1 MNQMMRSMVTL
12 CVLLVAASAHALTAA
27 APAGISLEGRW
38 TVNAA
43 ASDDAEALLAKRME
57 EIQKEQRRFEE
68 RHRRRMADD
77 PFAWEPEFTPPA
89 DTPQFRTRMEE
100 RDRAIRQMLGM
111 TKFANIKQSEG
122 GGKVEIVSEF
132 ETRRLTAGGRSQVS
146 LPQGQLADLRP
157 GWERDVFVI
166 DRSSRDGPR
175 IIERYKLLK
184 KTNQLEVLTQ
194 IKGDSMLDGM
204 RLRRVF
210 DRAAAEPPPVT
221 PAAGPVR

>member
-1 MNQMMRSMVTL
+1 MQR
-12 CVLLVAASAHALTAA
+12 VLLALLLWGMSALALALNTVAPTDVT
-27 APAGISLEGRW
+27 LEGRW
-38 TVNAA
+38 SINAA
-43 ASDDAEALLAKRME
+43 QSDDAEALLAKRME

-68 RHRRRMADD
+68 RHRRRMQDD

-100 RDRAIRQMLGM
+100 RDRAIRQMLNM
-111 TKFANIKQSEG
+111 TKFVNIKQSEG

-204 RLRRVF
+204 KLRRVF
-210 DRAAAEPPPVT
+210 DRAAGEPPPMN
-221 PAAGPVR
+221 PQAGPVR